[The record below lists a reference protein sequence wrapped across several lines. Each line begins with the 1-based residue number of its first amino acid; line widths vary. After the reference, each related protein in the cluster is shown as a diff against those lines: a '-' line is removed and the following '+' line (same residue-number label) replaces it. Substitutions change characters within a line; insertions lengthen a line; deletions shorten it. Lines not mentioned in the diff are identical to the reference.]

1 MTPTAQDIGKLVQ
14 IARDFSRSRYKSR
27 GRLLAIHGDKAT
39 VKVFKHKGVETYP
52 LSRLSLWVS
61 KNSVR
66 R

>member
-14 IARDFSRSRYKSR
+14 IARDFSRSSYKSR
-27 GRLLAIHGDKAT
+27 GRLLAVNGDKAT

-52 LSRLSLWVS
+52 LARLSLWVS
-61 KNSVR
+61 KNAAR